1 MSGYESG
8 WVSGTAYGMAYAHIS
23 DATIQKVVERAIGAF
38 SRKTFG
44 FYVDAIT
51 GLYYKRHR
59 DRATEPIGMVMQ
71 CLADRAPQLRENSG
85 TKASSWRNGFG
96 NLEAR
101 FIHRVV

>member
-23 DATIQKVVERAIGAF
+23 DATIQKVVERGDPHF
-38 SRKTFG
+38 SKTFG

-51 GLYYKRHR
+51 DYYKRHR
-59 DRATEPIGMVMQ
+59 DRATDPIGMVMQ
-71 CLADRAPQLRENSG
+71 CLADERRETARNSG